1 MRMLK
6 SPQGQLR
13 PAVSLCPL
21 AGAMRCF
28 LAGAPSL
35 VPPPTLTGVPM
46 RNEDAPSHLPR
57 QRRCLVPSSESATGA
72 VRDCPAAAL
81 TGFCSALGCCPPHPS
96 SGGYCVFPHGAAPV
110 SSVSSAVCGIRVTP
124 SARRLPSLSPVG
136 VHPGDAHGARIF
148 PEDVQRQRA
157 GDPDRAQG
165 IVGPCSPAK
174 SSKTCPTNLQGVYCH
189 DRNFHI

>member
-1 MRMLK
+1 M
-6 SPQGQLR
+6 PH
-13 PAVSLCPL
+13 PTSLGS
-21 AGAMRCF
+21 AGVWCH
-28 LAGAPSL
+28 L
-35 VPPPTLTGVPM
+35 V
-46 RNEDAPSHLPR
+46 RA
-57 QRRCLVPSSESATGA
+57 ATGA

-157 GDPDRAQG
+157 GDSAAQQKAFPLRPRAQG

-174 SSKTCPTNLQGVYCH
+174 SSKTGPTNLQGVYCH

>member
-21 AGAMRCF
+21 AGAMRGF

-57 QRRCLVPSSESATGA
+57 QRRCLVPSSESRYRCCAGLPS
-72 VRDCPAAAL
+72 RCPNGVL
-81 TGFCSALGCCPPHPS
+81 LCPGLLSPTS
-96 SGGYCVFPHGAAPV
+96 QLRGLLRV
-110 SSVSSAVCGIRVTP
+110 SSRSCSRQ
-124 SARRLPSLSPVG
+124 
-136 VHPGDAHGARIF
+136 
-148 PEDVQRQRA
+148 QRQL
-157 GDPDRAQG
+157 G
-165 IVGPCSPAK
+165 
-174 SSKTCPTNLQGVYCH
+174 GVWH
-189 DRNFHI
+189 